1 MFNNLSTPETET
13 EKTIRATL
21 YLQLVNELEN
31 AQSTLKEEHE
41 IYELY
46 TFNGSVGQKR
56 FFCTFDFY
64 TDYLTLDEFESLVN
78 ECKDMNERDLIF

>member
-1 MFNNLSTPETET
+1 MFKNFNTTESNT
-13 EKTIRATL
+13 DKTIRAAF

-31 AQSTLKEEHE
+31 AQNTLKEGHE

-64 TDYLTLDEFESLVN
+64 TDYLNLDEFESLVN
-78 ECKDMNERDLIF
+78 ECKDLNERALIF

>member
-1 MFNNLSTPETET
+1 MFNNLSTPETKT
-13 EKTIRATL
+13 NKTIRATL

-31 AQSTLKEEHE
+31 AQNTLKEGHE

-64 TDYLTLDEFESLVN
+64 IDYLNLDEFESLVN
-78 ECKDMNERDLIF
+78 ECKDLNERALIF